1 MEVLNIIFNVVAV
14 VANGALTFFAINAW
28 FALHRMEQKVNG
40 MSSSVAITTALTM
53 GEHVR
58 KNFEEV
64 NRMKETFQHL
74 VDTEQYEEAQEL
86 QGLIMNAE
94 REAEASLKCF
104 KEICGDSIVDV
115 IVTSVKRAN
124 TEEL

>member
-1 MEVLNIIFNVVAV
+1 MEVQNIILNVAV
-14 VANGALTFFAINAW
+14 IVANGAMAFFAINAW
-28 FALHRMEQKVNG
+28 FALHRMERKVNG
-40 MSSSVAITTALTM
+40 MSSSVAITTTLTM

-86 QGLIMNAE
+86 QGLIMKA
-94 REAEASLKCF
+94 
-104 KEICGDSIVDV
+104 
-115 IVTSVKRAN
+115 
-124 TEEL
+124 